1 MKVKLLI
8 ALIIIF
14 PLFLGACGTS
24 PTPAPTP
31 ASGAPTPIAV
41 DNTVSASG
49 VVVPATWQ
57 NLSFTAGGQDLDLK
71 TAVGDNVVADDL
83 LATVDPRSARVA
95 IDAAKAQLANA
106 RATLARLQDMEEA
119 PDADLDAAKAAVTA
133 ARSALTQANSALGR
147 TNMYAPFSGTV
158 IDMFARDGDVVAPAV
173 PLLLLADLTTLQV
186 QTTDL
191 SEVDAVRVSIGDTAR
206 VSFDAL
212 PDATIVGRV
221 THIALKNSPGAGV
234 YYTVTIKLESIPD
247 NLRWGMSAFVVITVK

>member
-1 MKVKLLI
+1 
-8 ALIIIF
+8 
-14 PLFLGACGTS
+14 
-24 PTPAPTP
+24 
-31 ASGAPTPIAV
+31 
-41 DNTVSASG
+41 
-49 VVVPATWQ
+49 
-57 NLSFTAGGQDLDLK
+57 
-71 TAVGDNVVADDL
+71 
-83 LATVDPRSARVA
+83 
-95 IDAAKAQLANA
+95 
-106 RATLARLQDMEEA
+106 MEEA

-158 IDMFARDGDVVAPAV
+158 IDVFARDGDVVAPAV

-221 THIALKNSPGAGV
+221 THIALKNSPGAGA